1 MLHQESCLLHIGML
15 MVEWDYATEGELRV
29 KFQRVMVAGKHY
41 AWGLRKGEEQNKHG
55 ATTKK
60 HRSQQPALQIVR

>member
-1 MLHQESCLLHIGML
+1 MG
-15 MVEWDYATEGELRV
+15 YATEGELRV
-29 KFQRVMVAGKHY
+29 KSQRVMVAGKHH
-41 AWGLRKGEEQNKHG
+41 AWGLRRDEEQNKHG

>member
-1 MLHQESCLLHIGML
+1 ML

-29 KFQRVMVAGKHY
+29 KSQRVMVAGKHH
-41 AWGLRKGEEQNKHG
+41 AWGLRRDEEQNKHG